1 MYVCLEGIDGSGKS
15 TQITM
20 LGKWLED
27 FGYEVFR
34 VSEPTDSEVG
44 RLIRKM
50 LKNPQVT
57 DEKFQNTLALLFAA
71 DRMVL
76 MDDIRRAET
85 EKKMVISDRCFFS
98 SVVYQN
104 DDKWIYEINKHV
116 KKPDVVLLLDLDPET
131 SLKRCEGKDHFE
143 NRVFLEKIRER
154 YLKLVETEGFYVI
167 NAENGINKIQDDI
180 RRVISP
186 KIGRCI

>member
-1 MYVCLEGIDGSGKS
+1 MYICLEGIDGSGKS

-20 LGKWLED
+20 LERWLED

-34 VSEPTDSEVG
+34 ISEPTDSEIG

-50 LKNPQVT
+50 LKSPRAA
-57 DEKFQNTLALLFAA
+57 DENFQNTLALLFAA
-71 DRMVL
+71 DRMIL
-76 MDDIRRAET
+76 MDEIQNAEA

-98 SVVYQN
+98 SVAYQSG
-104 DDKWIYEINKHV
+104 DKWIYEINKHV
-116 KKPDVVLLLDLDPET
+116 KRPDMVLLLDLDPET
-131 SLKRCEGKDHFE
+131 ALKRCDGEDHFE
-143 NRVFLEKIRER
+143 NRVFLEKIRKR
-154 YLKLVETEGFYVI
+154 YLKLAETEGFYVI

-180 RRVISP
+180 RRIMSP